1 MGIAKEKTEV
11 IKKLSD
17 FFVKMVERWIP
28 DPLVIAT
35 LLTAL
40 VLILSV
46 TLADYGVLQTIDAWG
61 GSFWSLLRFTGQMI
75 LILVLGYA
83 LAGTAPARRLLQ
95 AAAGR
100 INTARGAYISVC
112 FVGAGAALISWG
124 LSLVAGAIFART
136 VAESL
141 KGKGVAVHY
150 PLLVASGYAGFVIWH
165 QGLSGSIPLVVN
177 TPGHFLEGTIG
188 MIPVAATIFSP
199 LNMAV
204 AFLIL
209 LTLPFIMARQAPAA
223 ADSTPLPDHL
233 HADRSERP
241 ISAGSQG
248 IDGAGHSAGSPAARL
263 ENARIFN
270 FFLVFLGLAYV
281 GLFFIRDGG
290 GLNLDILNFI
300 FLLAGLALS
309 KSPKDY
315 LELLTDAAKVIGP
328 FLIQYP
334 LYAGLMGVMA
344 ASGLG
349 AMLVDFFVSI
359 ASAETLPIYS
369 FFSAGILN
377 VFIPSGGGQW
387 AVQGPIVVDAALA
400 LGADIP
406 RVAMA
411 VAWGDQ
417 WTNMIQPLFA
427 IPALAIAGLHIRDIM
442 GYCVIALLFTG
453 VVFVGALA
461 LF

>member
-1 MGIAKEKTEV
+1 M
-11 IKKLSD
+11 IKKVSE

-28 DPLVIAT
+28 DPLVIAV

-46 TLADYGVLQTIDAWG
+46 TLADYGVLQTVDAWG

-83 LAGTAPARRLLQ
+83 LAGTAPAKRLLQ

-100 INTARGAYISVC
+100 ISTARGAYISVC
-112 FVGAGAALISWG
+112 FVGASAALISWG
-124 LSLVAGAIFART
+124 LSLVAGAVFART
-136 VAESL
+136 VAQSL
-141 KGKGVAVHY
+141 KAKGVAVHY

-177 TPGHFLEGTIG
+177 TPGHFLEETIG

-209 LTLPFIMARQAPAA
+209 LTLPFIMARQAPSA
-223 ADSTPLPDHL
+223 ADCIPLPDHL

-241 ISAGSQG
+241 GS
-248 IDGAGHSAGSPAARL
+248 DAGHSAGSPAARL
-263 ENARIFN
+263 ENSRILN
-270 FFLVFLGLAYV
+270 FFLVILGLAYV

-290 GLNLDILNFI
+290 SLNLDILNFI

-315 LELLTDAAKVIGP
+315 LELITDAAKVIGP

-377 VFIPSGGGQW
+377 IFIPSGGGQW

-400 LGADIP
+400 LGTDLP

>member
-1 MGIAKEKTEV
+1 LEFASEIEM

-17 FFVKMVERWIP
+17 FFVGMVERWIP
-28 DPLVIAT
+28 DPLVIAA

-40 VLILSV
+40 VLVLSV
-46 TLADYGVLQTIDAWG
+46 TVADFGFLQTIEAWG

-75 LILVLGYA
+75 LILVFGHA
-83 LAGTAPARRLLQ
+83 LAGTAPIRRLLQ
-95 AAAGR
+95 SAAER
-100 INTARGAYISVC
+100 INTARSAYIIVC
-112 FVGAGAALISWG
+112 FVTALTALFSWG
-124 LSLVAGAIFART
+124 LALVVGAIFART

-141 KGKGVAVHY
+141 KAKAVTVHY
-150 PLLVASGYAGFVIWH
+150 SLLVASSYAGFVIWH

-199 LNMAV
+199 INMAV
-204 AFLIL
+204 AFLVL
-209 LTLPFIMARQAPAA
+209 LTLPFVMASQAPSI
-223 ADSTPLPDHL
+223 ADCNPLPDHL
-233 HADRSERP
+233 DSDRSDRLS
-241 ISAGSQG
+241 IDSGQG
-248 IDGAGHSAGSPAARL
+248 IEGAIHSKDSPAERL
-263 ENARIFN
+263 ENARGLN
-270 FFLVFLGLAYV
+270 VFLVLLGLAYL

-290 GLNLDILNFI
+290 SLNLDILNFI

-315 LELLTDAAKVIGP
+315 LELLTAAARVIGP

-359 ASAETLPIYS
+359 ASAETLPIFS

-377 VFIPSGGGQW
+377 IFIPSGGGQW
-387 AVQGPIVVDAALA
+387 AVQGPIVVNAALA
-400 LGADIP
+400 LGADLP
-406 RVAMA
+406 RVVMA

-427 IPALAIAGLHIRDIM
+427 IPLLAIAGLHIRDIM
-442 GYCVIALLFTG
+442 GYCVIALLYTG
-453 VVFVGALA
+453 VVFVAALA

>member
-1 MGIAKEKTEV
+1 MVDGEEQM

-17 FFVKMVERWIP
+17 FFVEMVERWIP
-28 DPLVIAT
+28 DPLVIAA

-40 VLILSV
+40 VLVLSV
-46 TLADYGVLQTIDAWG
+46 TVADFGVSQTIDAWG

-75 LILVLGYA
+75 LILVFGHA
-83 LAGTAPARRLLQ
+83 LAGTAPARQLLLS
-95 AAAGR
+95 AAER
-100 INTARGAYISVC
+100 ITTARGAYIIVC
-112 FVGAGAALISWG
+112 FVSALAALISWG
-124 LSLVAGAIFART
+124 LALVVGAIFART

-141 KGKGVAVHY
+141 KGKNVAVHY
-150 PLLVASGYAGFVIWH
+150 PLLVASSYAGFVIWH
-165 QGLSGSIPLVVN
+165 QGLSGSILLVVN
-177 TPGHFLEGTIG
+177 TPDHFLQATIG

-204 AFLIL
+204 AFLVLI
-209 LTLPFIMARQAPAA
+209 TLPFVMARQAPSV

-233 HADRSERP
+233 ESGSSGVRTNDSNQVAE
-241 ISAGSQG
+241 SA
-248 IDGAGHSAGSPAARL
+248 IHTKGSPAERL
-263 ENARIFN
+263 ENSRVLN
-270 FFLVFLGLAYV
+270 FLLVILGLAYL
-281 GLFFIRDGG
+281 GLFFVRDGG
-290 GLNLDILNFI
+290 SLNLDILNFI

-315 LELLTDAAKVIGP
+315 LELLTEAAKVIGP

-359 ASAETLPIYS
+359 ASAETLPIFS
-369 FFSAGILN
+369 FFSAGLLN
-377 VFIPSGGGQW
+377 IFIPSGGGQW
-387 AVQGPIVVDAALA
+387 AVQGPIVANAALT
-400 LGADIP
+400 LGADMP
-406 RVAMA
+406 RVVMA

-427 IPALAIAGLHIRDIM
+427 IPLLAIAGLHIRDIM
-442 GYCVIALLFTG
+442 GYCVIALLYTG
-453 VVFVGALA
+453 VVFVAALA
-461 LF
+461 VF